1 VYHFSEKTRRPYYDL
16 DWAFHATPFKLA
28 RIHSIKCQ
36 QLVQPQ
42 VEDQSQQNKRWQGS
56 DYGYLPRWGLFTPES
71 IQGLYNNH
79 KTTFKMRDS
88 TSILLCPLDG
98 LYSIA
103 QKGDIKWI
111 TDNPGH
117 QMLTGSFHPVEDSAW
132 EDKENWAQGYL
143 PKQLFTVGDIFD
155 TKRAVRLKQ
164 LREKVCPLLV
174 F

>member
-1 VYHFSEKTRRPYYDL
+1 VKYVLNTHFIGNLVDMSRRSFTYEERLYKYAQRGFEVGIPCIDLSTVDVERLSGKLPEQCKGLTKLLVYHLSEKTRRPYYDL

-42 VEDQSQQNKRWQGS
+42 VENQSPQNKRWQGS

-88 TSILLCPLDG
+88 TSILLCPLE
-98 LYSIA
+98 S
-103 QKGDIKWI
+103 
-111 TDNPGH
+111 
-117 QMLTGSFHPVEDSAW
+117 
-132 EDKENWAQGYL
+132 
-143 PKQLFTVGDIFD
+143 LF
-155 TKRAVRLKQ
+155 
-164 LREKVCPLLV
+164 
-174 F
+174 